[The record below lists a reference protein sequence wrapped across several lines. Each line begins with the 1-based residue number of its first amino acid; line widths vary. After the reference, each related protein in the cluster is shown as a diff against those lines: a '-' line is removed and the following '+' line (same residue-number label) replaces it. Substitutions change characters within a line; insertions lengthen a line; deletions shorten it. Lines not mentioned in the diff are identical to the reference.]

1 MGLANY
7 YILVYSTVYFHVDG
21 LVRKLHGSAVNDYGY
36 TPCLH
41 IVVDIAETTMT
52 MWTLAVGLGLEGELP
67 KSNIRNRIAK
77 TKKTNGLFKQFR
89 IWLRFRQGIC
99 KESLKFRHFDDNA

>member
-1 MGLANY
+1 MSCECFCCCPTPLSPLDVGLDNY

-77 TKKTNGLFKQFR
+77 TKKTKVR
-89 IWLRFRQGIC
+89 KMC
-99 KESLKFRHFDDNA
+99 

>member
-1 MGLANY
+1 MVCFEN
-7 YILVYSTVYFHVDG
+7 FM
-21 LVRKLHGSAVNDYGY
+21 AVQSMTTGIH

-77 TKKTNGLFKQFR
+77 TKKTKVR
-89 IWLRFRQGIC
+89 KMC
-99 KESLKFRHFDDNA
+99 

>member
-1 MGLANY
+1 MGLDNY
-7 YILVYSTVYFHVDG
+7 YILVYCILSCTVDG

-52 MWTLAVGLGLEGELP
+52 MWTLAVGLGLGLEGELP

-77 TKKTNGLFKQFR
+77 TKKTKVR
-89 IWLRFRQGIC
+89 KMC
-99 KESLKFRHFDDNA
+99 

>member
-1 MGLANY
+1 MVWFENCM
-7 YILVYSTVYFHVDG
+7 
-21 LVRKLHGSAVNDYGY
+21 AVQSMTTGIH

-77 TKKTNGLFKQFR
+77 TKKTKVR
-89 IWLRFRQGIC
+89 KMC
-99 KESLKFRHFDDNA
+99 

>member
-1 MGLANY
+1 MFLLLLMQSLPHPPSPLLMWALTTITY
-7 YILVYSTVYFHVDG
+7 VLVYCILSCTVDG

-77 TKKTNGLFKQFR
+77 TKKTKVR
-89 IWLRFRQGIC
+89 KMC
-99 KESLKFRHFDDNA
+99 